1 LIDPYVHLIAA
12 LAVAS
17 RLADVWTTYLVTP
30 TLKLEANSLVR
41 RFGWRYAA
49 LTVLAGLV
57 PYWSPPLGVVI
68 LTASFTI
75 AAFNATKI
83 VMARALGED
92 ELAALQRRIV
102 LATPPWPGL
111 FFLVLPGILVGVLG
125 GCIILFYPYMD
136 DWGFYFGLG
145 FIAIATA
152 MFVWYPVRYFRIRAE
167 ARRPQESLGNAD
179 SR

>member
-1 LIDPYVHLIAA
+1 MLILIDPYVNLIAA
-12 LAVAS
+12 LAVCS

-41 RFGWRYAA
+41 RFGWRFAA
-49 LTVLAGLV
+49 LTVLVGLV
-57 PYWSPPLGVVI
+57 PYLSLPLGVVV
-68 LTASFTI
+68 LTTSFMV
-75 AAFNATKI
+75 AAFNSTKI

-92 ELAALQRRIV
+92 ELTALYRRVI

-111 FFLVLPGILVGVLG
+111 LFLVMPGIFVGMLG
-125 GCIILFYPYMD
+125 GCTLLFCPYPD

-145 FIAIATA
+145 LLAFATA

-167 ARRPQESLGNAD
+167 ARKSPSEIPGP
-179 SR
+179 